1 MRVNRIAAVTVLGL
15 AGLLFAFV
23 PTAATGPRAAA
34 VDGRLSVSTFSV
46 DDTSLAAVSVSS
58 EDPIA
63 RLELFVP
70 AGYAL
75 DLGKPAG
82 TQIGFVSTLLLDAA
96 QSSAPA
102 FADGTIVVDDPARHA
117 SDPRSQACAPG
128 RHAAVW
134 RTELT
139 VLGQTFE
146 LPIFVDPAP
155 AGSTGVAFVLRA
167 CPGWSSAA
175 GSGVVTGSLSLY
187 LEQVLTPPT
196 EPGRYTWSAFATPT
210 LLASITPDQAHT
222 FELRAIVV
230 QPYTLTLRASHDPKK
245 KTVLLTGRVTAV
257 GEPEAGAQ
265 ISFVAFTNSSSDGG
279 SFGPVTTNAAG
290 EFSVRR
296 RVDRSTEFLAF
307 VDPPVR
313 PCTAP
318 SSAPG
323 GCPAESVS
331 APPSA
336 SAVVRVRTA
345 RDARLVAKARDQA
358 LARRITMKLSDFP
371 SDWIAYDTLPLSCPG
386 FDPRMSDLTVHGE
399 VESPVFIGESAA
411 AWSRASVYSDVR
423 QARIAFGREA
433 RVQAVRCFAE
443 DARSDGATVL
453 EVRQL
458 TFPPLG
464 SETRAF
470 RTVLAEGENVTTL
483 DLVSFRDGRAVVHMG
498 FVSAVYPFVG
508 EAELAA
514 KLAGRARG
522 R

>member
-1 MRVNRIAAVTVLGL
+1 MRVGRIVGATVLGL

-23 PTAATGPRAAA
+23 PAAATGPRAAA
-34 VDGRLSVSTFSV
+34 VDGRLSVATFSV
-46 DDTSLAAVSVSS
+46 DGTSLAAVSVAS

-82 TQIGFVSTLLLDAA
+82 SEVGSVSALLLDAA
-96 QSSAPA
+96 QGSAPA
-102 FADGTIVVDDPARHA
+102 FADGLLVADDPAKYV
-117 SDPRSQACAPG
+117 SDPRSQSCAPG

-134 RTELT
+134 QTRLI
-139 VLGQTFE
+139 VLGQTFS
-146 LPIFVDPAP
+146 LPVFVDPAP
-155 AGSTGVAFVLRA
+155 AGSTGAGFVLRA
-167 CPGWSSAA
+167 CPGWSAPT
-175 GSGVVTGSLSLY
+175 GSGVVAGSLSLY

-196 EPGRYTWSAFATPT
+196 APGRYTWSALATPT
-210 LLASITPDQAHT
+210 LLASVAPDPAHT
-222 FELRAIVV
+222 FEIRAIVV

-245 KTVLLTGRVTAV
+245 KTVVLSGKVLAV
-257 GEPEAGAQ
+257 GEPEAGTQ
-265 ISFVAFTNSSSDGG
+265 ISFIAYTNSASDGG

-318 SSAPG
+318 STAPG

-331 APPSA
+331 SPPGA
-336 SAVVRVRTA
+336 SAVVKVRTA
-345 RDARLVAKARDQA
+345 RDARLVARARDQA
-358 LARRITMKLSDFP
+358 LARRISMKLSDFP
-371 SDWIAYDTLPLSCPG
+371 SGWVAYETLPFSCAG

-399 VESPVFIGESAA
+399 FETPVFLGESAL
-411 AWSRASVYSDVR
+411 AWSRSSLYADVR
-423 QARIAFGREA
+423 QARVAFGREA
-433 RVQAVRCFAE
+433 RLQAVRCFAE
-443 DARSDGATVL
+443 DARRDGATVL
-453 EVRQL
+453 EVRPL

-470 RTVLAEGENVTTL
+470 RTVISEGENVTTL
-483 DLVSFRDGRAVVHMG
+483 DLVSFRAGRAVVHMG

-514 KLAGRARG
+514 KLAARARG
-522 R
+522 S